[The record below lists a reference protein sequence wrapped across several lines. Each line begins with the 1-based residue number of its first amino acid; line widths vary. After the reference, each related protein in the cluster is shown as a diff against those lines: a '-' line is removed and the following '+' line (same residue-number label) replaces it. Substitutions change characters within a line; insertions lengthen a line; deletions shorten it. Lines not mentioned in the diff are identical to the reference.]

1 MHVYLVNCGWTMLII
16 RSRTTKVGE
25 GCIFH
30 GGADDLIVTSF
41 SPPAT
46 PASISR
52 IWTFHIPTPSSSI
65 SCFFT
70 EHTKPLFIAD
80 WSLPPPLPRAR
91 ANFTV
96 GRFLVISSHLPE
108 SGHQTQFTISH
119 RSWKSL
125 ISQHPQLTVPQAGP
139 YLSNHQCAEDSEP
152 LHVCRK
158 GVPCKTKTVFS
169 PDVPSSSEL
178 VRTSKTIQLLLW
190 ERRELINPVTQLTRG
205 VSQNVC
211 IFKFD
216 CIWASVCDWGNCQYS
231 SRKLIYW
238 SFYTSQL
245 ERFESW
251 RMKMFASLE
260 VWYPKFPLI
269 RNLFRYSLHTLQYLV
284 HPGPTQYAGL

>member
-1 MHVYLVNCGWTMLII
+1 MFTLWTAGGRCWLSEAGQRRSAKVASFMVGLMTSLSPNC
-16 RSRTTKVGE
+16 
-25 GCIFH
+25 H
-30 GGADDLIVTSF
+30 HHQHQPQ
-41 SPPAT
+41 SPE
-46 PASISR
+46 SGHF
-52 IWTFHIPTPSSSI
+52 TFP
-65 SCFFT
+65 
-70 EHTKPLFIAD
+70 
-80 WSLPPPLPRAR
+80 PPPLPSLASSL
-91 ANFTV
+91 NTQNL
-96 GRFLVISSHLPE
+96 FLLLIGLSPLPYQGHEQTSQSADFWWFPHIHQSLATRHNSQSVTGVENHSSVNILN
-108 SGHQTQFTISH
+108 SQFP
-119 RSWKSL
+119 RLDL
-125 ISQHPQLTVPQAGP
+125 IYLTK
-139 YLSNHQCAEDSEP
+139 QCVEDSEP

-158 GVPCKTKTVFS
+158 GVPCKTKAGFS

-269 RNLFRYSLHTLQYLV
+269 RNLFWYSLHTLQCLV